1 MARLF
6 ITPRELD
13 LISDLT
19 KEVIKDVIGQ
29 KIYYYPVRSDITS
42 VHDVYEESTEKVFD
56 PPLEIDALVE
66 WSPGDVRTNK
76 FGSEKY
82 HSIEARVHAQD
93 LNDKNLRMKMGDF
106 MSYGS
111 IMFEIVQVVSI
122 SKIFGQVEHV
132 TGYKLVGK
140 QAREGLITRVGQ
152 LGPAAQNLDT
162 NKVTQDTFVQQRGS
176 TTNEL
181 GETADRRELQAD
193 GKLDV
198 PLTGPKKVSPDG
210 ISSSFYGDE

>member
-29 KIYYYPVRSDITS
+29 KIFYYPIRSDITT
-42 VHDVYEESTEKVFD
+42 VHDVYEESIEKIFD
-56 PPLEIDALVE
+56 PPIEVDALVE
-66 WSPGDVRTNK
+66 WSPGEIKTTK
-76 FGSEKY
+76 FGSDKY

-93 LNDKNLRMKMGDF
+93 LSDKNLRLKMGDF

-111 IMFEIVQVVSI
+111 IFFEITQVVTI

-140 QAREGLITRVGQ
+140 QAREGLINRTAP
-152 LGPAAQNLDT
+152 GPAAQNLEVD
-162 NKVTQDTFVQQRGS
+162 KVVQDKFVQQRGAS
-176 TTNEL
+176 VNEL
-181 GETADRRELQAD
+181 GPTADRRELQAD
-193 GKLDV
+193 GKLDS
-198 PLTGPKKVSPDG
+198 PLTGPKKVEKDG
-210 ISSSFYGDE
+210 INSSFYGDE

>member
-29 KIYYYPVRSDITS
+29 KVYYYPIRTDVTQ
-42 VHDVYEESTEKVFD
+42 VHDVYDESTEKDFD
-56 PPLEIDALVE
+56 HPIEIDALVE
-66 WSPGDVRTNK
+66 WSPGEIRTNK

-93 LNDKNLRMKMGDF
+93 LVDKGLRMKMGDF

-111 IMFEIVQVVSI
+111 VFFEIVQVVTI
-122 SKIFGQVEHV
+122 SKIFGQVEHL

-140 QAREGLITRVGQ
+140 QAREGLISRNAP
-152 LGPAAQNLDT
+152 GPAAQT
-162 NKVTQDTFVQQRGS
+162 FETEKVTQTTFVQQRGS
-176 TTNEL
+176 SENEL
-181 GETADRRELQAD
+181 GITADRRELQAD
-193 GKLDV
+193 GKLDAPV
-198 PLTGPKKVSPDG
+198 TGPKKVTGDG
-210 ISSSFYGDE
+210 INSSFYGDE

>member
-29 KIYYYPVRSDITS
+29 RVFYYPIRIDVTAIHDI
-42 VHDVYEESTEKVFD
+42 YEESIEKFFD
-56 PPLEIDALVE
+56 TPVEIDALVE
-66 WSPGDVRTNK
+66 WSPGEIRTNK
-76 FGSEKY
+76 FGNEKF
-82 HSIEARVHAQD
+82 HSIEVRVHAQD
-93 LNDKNLRMKMGDF
+93 LIDKGLRMKIGDY

-111 IMFEIVQVVSI
+111 IFFEITQVVTI
-122 SKIFGQVEHV
+122 SKIFGQVEHI
-132 TGYKLVGK
+132 TGYKLLGK
-140 QAREGLITRVGQ
+140 QAREGLINKSFQGPTAQTLETERV
-152 LGPAAQNLDT
+152 A
-162 NKVTQDTFVQQRGS
+162 QDTFVQQRGA

-193 GKLDV
+193 GKLET

>member
-19 KEVIKDVIGQ
+19 KELIKDVIGQ
-29 KIYYYPVRSDITS
+29 KIYYYPVRTDVTK
-42 VHDVYEESTEKVFD
+42 VHDVYEESIEKVFD
-56 PPLEIDALVE
+56 PPIEIDALVE
-66 WSPGDVRTNK
+66 WSPGETRTNK
-76 FGSEKY
+76 FGSEKF

-93 LNDKNLRMKMGDF
+93 LTDRGLRMQMGDF

-111 IMFEIVQVVSI
+111 VFFEIIQVVTI

-132 TGYKLVGK
+132 TGYKLMGK
-140 QAREGLITRVGQ
+140 QARQDLINRASP
-152 LGPAAQNLDT
+152 GPAAQNLDEE
-162 NKVTQDTFVQQRGS
+162 KVSQTTFVQQRGAS
-176 TTNEL
+176 TNEA
-181 GETADRRELQAD
+181 GATADRRELQAD
-193 GKLDV
+193 GKLDQ

-210 ISSSFYGDE
+210 INSSFYGDE

>member
-29 KIYYYPVRSDITS
+29 AIFYYPIRTDVTS

-56 PPLEIDALVE
+56 PPIEIDALVE
-66 WSPGDVRTNK
+66 WSPGEIKTTK
-76 FGSEKY
+76 FGNEKF
-82 HSIEARVHAQD
+82 HSIEARVHARD
-93 LNDKNLRMKMGDF
+93 LIDKDLRMKIGDF
-106 MSYGS
+106 FSYGAVF
-111 IMFEIVQVVSI
+111 FEITQVVTI

-140 QAREGLITRVGQ
+140 QARDGLIDKMAQ
-152 LGPAAQNLDT
+152 GPTAQTLET
-162 NKVTQDTFVQQRGS
+162 EKVSQEIFVQQRGAA
-176 TTNEL
+176 TNEL

-193 GKLDV
+193 GKLDA
-198 PLTGPKKVSPDG
+198 PITGPKKVAPDG
-210 ISSSFYGDE
+210 INSSFYGDE

>member
-29 KIYYYPVRSDITS
+29 RVFYYPIRIDITA
-42 VHDVYEESTEKVFD
+42 VHDIYEESIEKFFD
-56 PPLEIDALVE
+56 TPVEIDALVE
-66 WSPGDVRTNK
+66 WSPGEIRTNK
-76 FGSEKY
+76 FGNEKF
-82 HSIEARVHAQD
+82 HSIEVRVHAQD
-93 LNDKNLRMKMGDF
+93 LIDKGLRMKIGDY

-111 IMFEIVQVVSI
+111 IFFEITQVVTI
-122 SKIFGQVEHV
+122 SKIFGQVEHI
-132 TGYKLVGK
+132 TGYKLLGK
-140 QAREGLITRVGQ
+140 QAREGLINKSFQ
-152 LGPAAQNLDT
+152 GPATQTLETERVA
-162 NKVTQDTFVQQRGS
+162 QDTFVQQRGA

-193 GKLDV
+193 GKLEA

>member
-29 KIYYYPVRSDITS
+29 VIFYYPIRTDVTS
-42 VHDVYEESTEKVFD
+42 VHDVYEESTEKIFD
-56 PPLEIDALVE
+56 APIEIDALVE
-66 WSPGDVRTNK
+66 WSPGEIKTTK
-76 FGSEKY
+76 FGNEKF
-82 HSIEARVHAQD
+82 HSIEARVHARD
-93 LNDKNLRMKMGDF
+93 LTDKDLRMKIGDF
-106 MSYGS
+106 FSYGAVF
-111 IMFEIVQVVSI
+111 FEITQVVTI

-132 TGYKLVGK
+132 TGYKLAGK
-140 QAREGLITRVGQ
+140 QARDGLIDKMVQ
-152 LGPAAQNLDT
+152 GPAAQTLET
-162 NKVTQDTFVQQRGS
+162 EAVSQEIFVQQRGA

-193 GKLDV
+193 GKLDA
-198 PLTGPKKVSPDG
+198 PITGPKKVSPDG
-210 ISSSFYGDE
+210 INSSFYGDE

>member
-13 LISDLT
+13 LISDIT

-29 KIYYYPVRSDITS
+29 KVFYYPVRIDVTS
-42 VHDVYEESTEKVFD
+42 VHDVYEESIEKFFD
-56 PPLEIDALVE
+56 TPVEIDALVE
-66 WSPGDVRTNK
+66 WSPGEVKTNK
-76 FGSEKY
+76 FGNEKF

-93 LNDKNLRMKMGDF
+93 LIDKGLRMKIGDY

-111 IMFEIVQVVSI
+111 IFFEITQVVTI
-122 SKIFGQVEHV
+122 SKIYGQVEHI
-132 TGYKLVGK
+132 TGYKMLGK
-140 QAREGLITRVGQ
+140 QAREGLINRMAN
-152 LGPAAQNLDT
+152 GPAAQTLET
-162 NKVTQDTFVQQRGS
+162 ERVTQDTFVQQRGA

-193 GKLDV
+193 GKLDA

-210 ISSSFYGDE
+210 INSSFYGDE

>member
-6 ITPRELD
+6 ITPREMD

-29 KIYYYPVRSDITS
+29 MIFYYPVRTDVTS

-56 PPLEIDALVE
+56 TPIELDALVE
-66 WSPGDVRTNK
+66 WSPGETRTNK
-76 FGSEKY
+76 FGSEKF
-82 HSIEARVHAQD
+82 HSIEARVHTRD
-93 LNDKNLRMKMGDF
+93 LTDKSLRMKIGDF

-111 IMFEIVQVVSI
+111 VFFEITQVESI

-132 TGYKLVGK
+132 TGYKIAGK
-140 QAREGLITRVGQ
+140 QAREGLINRSTI
-152 LGPAAQNLDT
+152 GPAAQTLDT
-162 NKVTQDTFVQQRGS
+162 EAITQETFVQQRG
-176 TTNEL
+176 TAENEL
-181 GETADRRELQAD
+181 GPTADRRELQAD

-198 PLTGPKKVSPDG
+198 PLTGPKKVAPDG
-210 ISSSFYGDE
+210 TNSSFYGDE

>member
-29 KIYYYPVRSDITS
+29 KIYYYTVRTDVTQ

-56 PPLEIDALVE
+56 PPLEVDALVE
-66 WSPGDVRTNK
+66 WSPGEIKTTK
-76 FGSEKY
+76 FGSDKF
-82 HSIEARVHAQD
+82 HSIEARIHAQD
-93 LNDKNLRMKMGDF
+93 LADKGLRMKMGDF
-106 MSYGS
+106 FSYGS
-111 IMFEIVQVVSI
+111 VFFEITQVLTI

-140 QAREGLITRVGQ
+140 QAREGLISRVTQ
-152 LGPAAQNLDT
+152 GPAAQTFDT
-162 NKVTQDTFVQQRGS
+162 EKVAQDTFVQQRGAS
-176 TTNEL
+176 INEL
-181 GETADRRELQAD
+181 GQTADRRELQAD
-193 GKLDV
+193 GKLDA
-198 PLTGPKKVSPDG
+198 PLTGPNKVSPDG
-210 ISSSFYGDE
+210 INSSFYGDK

>member
-19 KEVIKDVIGQ
+19 KEIIKDVIGQ
-29 KIYYYPVRSDITS
+29 KIFYYSVRTDVTQ

-56 PPLEIDALVE
+56 PPIEIDALVE
-66 WSPGDVRTNK
+66 WSPGEIKTNK
-76 FGSEKY
+76 FGSEKF
-82 HSIEARVHAQD
+82 HSIEARIHSQD
-93 LNDKNLRMKMGDF
+93 LIDRGLRMKMGDF

-111 IMFEIVQVVSI
+111 VFFEITQVVTI

-132 TGYKLVGK
+132 TGYKLIGK
-140 QAREGLITRVGQ
+140 QAREGVIDKIAR
-152 LGPAAQNLDT
+152 GPAAQTLET
-162 NKVTQDTFVQQRGS
+162 ERVTQDVFVQQRGAP
-176 TTNEL
+176 TNEL

-193 GKLDV
+193 GKLDA
-198 PLTGPKKVSPDG
+198 PITGVRKVTPDG
-210 ISSSFYGDE
+210 INSSFYGDE

>member
-29 KIYYYPVRSDITS
+29 KIFYYPVRTDVTN
-42 VHDVYEESTEKVFD
+42 VHDVYEESIEKIFD
-56 PPLEIDALVE
+56 PPLELDALVE
-66 WSPGDVRTNK
+66 WTPGEIRTNK

-82 HSIEARVHAQD
+82 HSLEARLHAQD
-93 LNDKNLRMKMGDF
+93 LTDKGLRMKIGDF

-111 IMFEIVQVVSI
+111 VFFEITQVVTI
-122 SKIFGQVEHV
+122 SKIFGQVEHL

-140 QAREGLITRVGQ
+140 QAREGLISRTAP
-152 LGPAAQNLDT
+152 GPAAQTLET
-162 NKVTQDTFVQQRGS
+162 EKVTQDTFVQQRGAS
-176 TTNEL
+176 ENEL
-181 GETADRRELQAD
+181 GTTADRRELQAD
-193 GKLDV
+193 GKLEA
-198 PLTGPKKVSPDG
+198 PLTGPKKVTPDNV
-210 ISSSFYGDE
+210 SSSFYGDE

>member
-29 KIYYYPVRSDITS
+29 KIFYYPVRTDVTS
-42 VHDVYEESTEKVFD
+42 IHDVYEESTTKIFD
-56 PPLEIDALVE
+56 TPIEIDALVE
-66 WSPGDVRTNK
+66 WSPGEVKTNK
-76 FGSEKY
+76 FGNEKF
-82 HSIEARVHAQD
+82 HSIEVRVHARD
-93 LNDKNLRMKMGDF
+93 LTDKDLRMKMGDF

-111 IMFEIVQVVSI
+111 IFFEIVQVVSI

-140 QAREGLITRVGQ
+140 QARTDLIDRMSQ
-152 LGPAAQNLDT
+152 GPAAQTLET
-162 NKVTQDTFVQQRGS
+162 EQVSQDTFVQQRGA

-193 GKLDV
+193 GKLDA
-198 PLTGPKKVSPDG
+198 PLTGPKKVAPDG

>member
-29 KIYYYPVRSDITS
+29 RIFYYPVRTDVTS
-42 VHDVYEESTEKVFD
+42 VHDVYEESIEKIFD
-56 PPLEIDALVE
+56 PPLELDALVE
-66 WSPGDVRTNK
+66 WSPGEIRTNK

-82 HSIEARVHAQD
+82 HSIEARLHAQD
-93 LNDKNLRMKMGDF
+93 LIDKGLRMKIGDF

-111 IMFEIVQVVSI
+111 VFFEITQVVTI
-122 SKIFGQVEHV
+122 SKIFGQVEHL

-140 QAREGLITRVGQ
+140 QAREGLISRSAP
-152 LGPAAQNLDT
+152 GPAAQTLET
-162 NKVTQDTFVQQRGS
+162 ERVVQDTFVQQRGAS
-176 TTNEL
+176 ENEL
-181 GETADRRELQAD
+181 GTTADRRELQAD
-193 GKLDV
+193 GKIEP
-198 PLTGPKKVSPDG
+198 PLTGPKKVSPDSV
-210 ISSSFYGDE
+210 SSSFYGDE

>member
-29 KIYYYPVRSDITS
+29 RIFYYAVRTDVTQ

-56 PPLEIDALVE
+56 PPLELDALVE
-66 WSPGDVRTNK
+66 WAPGEIRTNK
-76 FGSEKY
+76 FGSEKF
-82 HSIEARVHAQD
+82 HSIEARIHAQD
-93 LNDKNLRMKMGDF
+93 LIDKGLRMKMGDYF
-106 MSYGS
+106 SYGS
-111 IMFEIVQVVSI
+111 VFFEITQVVTI
-122 SKIFGQVEHV
+122 SKIFGQVEHI
-132 TGYKLVGK
+132 TGYKLMGK
-140 QAREGLITRVGQ
+140 QAREGLIDKMVQ
-152 LGPAAQNLDT
+152 GPTAQTLET
-162 NKVTQDTFVQQRGS
+162 ERAVQDTFVQQRGAS
-176 TTNEL
+176 TNEL

-193 GKLDV
+193 GKLEA

-210 ISSSFYGDE
+210 INSSFYGDE

>member
-29 KIYYYPVRSDITS
+29 KIFYYPIRSDVTA
-42 VHDVYEESTEKVFD
+42 VHDVYEESIEKVFD
-56 PPLEIDALVE
+56 PPIEIDALVE
-66 WSPGDVRTNK
+66 WSPGEVKTTK
-76 FGSEKY
+76 FGSDKY

-93 LNDKNLRMKMGDF
+93 LNDKGLRMKMGDF

-111 IMFEIVQVVSI
+111 IFFEITQVVTI

-140 QAREGLITRVGQ
+140 QAREGLINRAAP
-152 LGPAAQNLDT
+152 GPAAQNLEND
-162 NKVTQDTFVQQRGS
+162 KIAQDNFVQQRGAS
-176 TTNEL
+176 SNDL
-181 GETADRRELQAD
+181 GPTADRRELQAD
-193 GKLDV
+193 GKLDS
-198 PLTGPKKVSPDG
+198 PLTGPKKVAHDG
-210 ISSSFYGDE
+210 VSSSFYGDE